1 MCPRYLFILDFMG
14 ILTLG
19 DEINAVFRNV
29 GKRLPVYV
37 AKNWYLFIITSI
49 MKVVG

>member
-1 MCPRYLFILDFMG
+1 MCPKYLFMLDFLG

-19 DEINAVFRNV
+19 DEVSAVSRNV

-37 AKNWYLFIITSI
+37 AKN
-49 MKVVG
+49 